1 MNDAGRIGFVT
12 RGEYNNTET
21 YDFLDVVYYGNSS
34 YVAKKLTVGNTPA
47 DNNEYWQ
54 ALAKVPVSAVLG
66 VKGNAES
73 TYRTGNVNFT
83 AANVGAV
90 AKSGDT
96 MTGELTANGG
106 IKYAGRNNYIAYPDD
121 GYLDTPNDH
130 TNNLG
135 FLRVTLPVSW
145 TTTMLKFVV
154 SIYDYFTGETTDYHL
169 SGYTYGV
176 GNTWI
181 SCTATCVGKA
191 GAHHSNLPV
200 SFGHDGTNCAITIG
214 NANTSWHY
222 PIVKVH
228 DILLGRFESDFSKWK
243 TGWNISVN
251 TSPLPTVNVTVENTH
266 VAYGGISSSCTGN
279 ATSATKAT
287 QDGNGKVIANTYAK
301 KEWTEEPSIAP
312 GETNAY
318 RNGSGVVDM
327 SIMPCNYSSELFL
340 YNTFFIPNP
349 YERCGEGRSGMYLY
363 LDKEQTE
370 CIYMRRGSSAIVFD
384 NNTSNTLRIFTKS

>member
-54 ALAKVPVSAVLG
+54 ALAKVPVSAVLV

-73 TYRTGNVNFT
+73 AYRTGNVNLT

-154 SIYDYFTGETTDYHL
+154 SIYDYFTGEATDYHL

-251 TSPLPTVNVTVENTH
+251 TTPLPTVNVTVENTH

-279 ATSATKAT
+279 AASATKAT
-287 QDGNGKVIANTYAK
+287 QDGNGNVIASTYVEKNWKNIGRLNMRGGHVSIDITDISDLSIIISGSIGEYWAISK
-301 KEWTEEPSIAP
+301 TYTIPAQLLSTETTTEINFDAGDNEDVLINKS
-312 GETNAY
+312 
-318 RNGSGVVDM
+318 
-327 SIMPCNYSSELFL
+327 YSTLII
-340 YNTFFIPNP
+340 YNNTFDQ
-349 YERCGEGRSGMYLY
+349 YVDVYAR
-363 LDKEQTE
+363 
-370 CIYMRRGSSAIVFD
+370 
-384 NNTSNTLRIFTKS
+384 